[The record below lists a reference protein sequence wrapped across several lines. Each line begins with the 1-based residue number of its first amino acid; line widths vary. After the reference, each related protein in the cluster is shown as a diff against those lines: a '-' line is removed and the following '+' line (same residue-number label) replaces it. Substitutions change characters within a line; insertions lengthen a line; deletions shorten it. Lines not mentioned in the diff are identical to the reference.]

1 MHSLCVFC
9 GSATGTDPR
18 FADTARALGR
28 ACAERGI
35 AVVYG
40 GASVGLMGILA
51 DAAIDAGGRVIG
63 VLPHAL
69 ATREIGHARLTQL
82 ELVDSMAERKQRMAE
97 LADAFVAI
105 PGGIGTMDELFEV
118 WTWEYLGV
126 HEKPC
131 AVLNV
136 GGFYDHLL
144 AWVQHAEGA
153 GLVKPVQR
161 AMLRVADT
169 VADLFTV
176 LDQPAAPHH
185 RFPHTPEH

>member
-9 GSATGTDPR
+9 GSATGADPR

-40 GASVGLMGILA
+40 GASVGLMGIVA
-51 DAAIDAGGRVIG
+51 DATLDAGGRVIG

-69 ATREIGHARLTQL
+69 ASREIGHTRLTQL
-82 ELVDSMAERKQRMAE
+82 ELVDSMAERKQRMAD
-97 LADAFVAI
+97 LSDAFVAI

-118 WTWEYLGV
+118 WTWGYLGV
-126 HEKPC
+126 HQKPC

-144 AWVQHAEGA
+144 AWVKHAEGA

-161 AMLRVADT
+161 DMLRVADS
-169 VADLFTV
+169 VGDLFTV
-176 LDQPAAPHH
+176 LEQPVAPHH
-185 RFPHTPEH
+185 RPPHTPEP